1 MYDVIIVGGGPAGLS
16 AALILGRAL
25 RKVIVFDSGK
35 PRNYR
40 SRHAHGFLSR
50 DGINPLELL
59 RIGRDE
65 LNKYEV
71 AFSTKTIVHAE
82 CLGDSF
88 EVMDEAGNSYIS
100 KKLLIATGLVDDL
113 PALEGVES
121 FYGSSVFHCPYC
133 DGWEM
138 RLKPLAAYGKGKSG
152 AGLAMSLKNWSDD
165 VVLLTDG
172 RMLTDKEAEHM
183 ELQNIPVYTEKVV

>member
-40 SRHAHGFLSR
+40 SRHAHCFLSR

-113 PALEGVES
+113 P
-121 FYGSSVFHCPYC
+121 
-133 DGWEM
+133 
-138 RLKPLAAYGKGKSG
+138 
-152 AGLAMSLKNWSDD
+152 
-165 VVLLTDG
+165 
-172 RMLTDKEAEHM
+172 
-183 ELQNIPVYTEKVV
+183 